1 MSETTNKHKAEAPK
15 TLNFAV
21 LTFST
26 SRSKEFL
33 ETGHL
38 DDPSGDLIF
47 KKLRE
52 NGQRVTMRKL
62 VNDDKNEIQRVILK
76 ALKSYK
82 IDAIVTCGGTGITAR
97 DVTIESVQPLL
108 EKEIPGFGEIF
119 RTLSYQ
125 SIGSAAL
132 LSRAIAGVARRKVI
146 LCLPGSLQSISLA
159 LEHLIIPEVAHIV
172 KHARES

>member
-1 MSETTNKHKAEAPK
+1 MSETTNKHKAEALK

-21 LTFST
+21 FTFST

-38 DDPSGDLIF
+38 DDPSGDLIVQ
-47 KKLRE
+47 KLRE
-52 NGQRVTMRKL
+52 NGQRVTMRRII
-62 VNDDKNEIQRVILK
+62 NDDKNEIQKIVLK
-76 ALKSYK
+76 AFKSFK
-82 IDAIVTCGGTGITAR
+82 VDAIVTCGGTGITVR

-108 EKEIPGFGEIF
+108 EKEIPGFGELF
-119 RTLSYQ
+119 RTLSYR

-132 LSRAIAGVARRKVI
+132 LSRAIGGVARGKAI
-146 LCLPGSLQSISLA
+146 FCIPGSLQSISLA
-159 LEHLIIPEVAHIV
+159 LEQLIIPEVAHIV